1 VKFQSIVQTRLVIAG
16 LATVLL
22 FSGVTKSQEISN
34 TTFDDGPGAAPFTQP
49 VPAQGAGNSFSALQ
63 SAHATPAMVP
73 TDSPVTG
80 QKTMGEREPSTILL
94 WIGVVLVWIGAIG
107 IYARGPA
114 KDLTRE
120 LRLLRD
126 SHTSAPGD

>member
-1 VKFQSIVQTRLVIAG
+1 MKFQNIVQPQLVIAG
-16 LATVLL
+16 LAIVLL
-22 FSGVTKSQEISN
+22 FSGVTKGQEISN
-34 TTFDDGPGAAPFTQP
+34 TTFDDGPGAAPFAQP
-49 VPAQGAGNSFSALQ
+49 VPAQGAGNAFSALP
-63 SAHATPAMVP
+63 SATPAMVP

-80 QKTMGEREPSTILL
+80 QKTMDEREPSTIPL

-114 KDLTRE
+114 KHLTRQ

-126 SHTSAPGD
+126 THTSAPGD